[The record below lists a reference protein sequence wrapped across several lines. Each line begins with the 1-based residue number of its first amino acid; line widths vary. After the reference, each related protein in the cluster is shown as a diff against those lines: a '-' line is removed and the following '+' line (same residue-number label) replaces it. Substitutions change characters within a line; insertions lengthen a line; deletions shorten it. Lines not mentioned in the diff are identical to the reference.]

1 MRIFMTI
8 LLLSA
13 TVCMVEANTVRGK
26 VVSVVDGNTLE
37 VISTEQETYR
47 IVLAGIDCPE
57 EGQPYAEQAKKF
69 LEESLLRKS
78 VDVKLLGKDRWGNYL
93 GEIMITKVE
102 VNTELVKRGLAWCNE
117 KNTPENLKALEQQ
130 AREQR
135 IGLWQEENPTAPWIY
150 RRQQSMLQPKS
161 M

>member
-1 MRIFMTI
+1 MKTFLTI

-13 TVCMVEANTVRGK
+13 TVYTVEANTVRGK

-37 VISTEQETYR
+37 VISAEEETYR
-47 IVLAGIDCPE
+47 IVLVGIDCPE
-57 EGQPYAEQAKKF
+57 KGQPYAEEAKAF
-69 LEESLLRKS
+69 LEASILKKS
-78 VDVKLLGKDRWGNYL
+78 IDVKLVGKDRWGNYL
-93 GEIMITKVE
+93 GEIMTEVE
-102 VNTELVKRGLAWCNE
+102 VGAELVKRGLAWCHE
-117 KNTPENLKALEQQ
+117 KNVPESLKDLEQQ

-150 RRQQSMLQPKS
+150 RRQQSMLQPKG

>member
-1 MRIFMTI
+1 MKTFLTI

-13 TVCMVEANTVRGK
+13 TVYTVDANTVRGK

-37 VISTEQETYR
+37 VISAEEETYR
-47 IVLAGIDCPE
+47 IVLVGIDCPE
-57 EGQPYAEQAKKF
+57 KGQPYAEEAKAF
-69 LEESLLRKS
+69 LEASILKKS
-78 VDVKLLGKDRWGNYL
+78 IDVKLLGKDRWGNYL
-93 GEIMITKVE
+93 GEIITEVKVSA
-102 VNTELVKRGLAWCNE
+102 ELVKRGLAWCHE
-117 KNTPENLKALEQQ
+117 KNAPESLKALEQQ

-150 RRQQSMLQPKS
+150 RRQQSMLQPKG

>member
-1 MRIFMTI
+1 MKTFLTI

-13 TVCMVEANTVRGK
+13 TVYTVEANTVRGK

-37 VISTEQETYR
+37 VISAEEETYR
-47 IVLAGIDCPE
+47 IVLVGIDCPE
-57 EGQPYAEQAKKF
+57 KGQPYAEEAKAF
-69 LEESLLRKS
+69 LEASILKKS
-78 VDVKLLGKDRWGNYL
+78 IDVKLLGKDRWGNYL
-93 GEIMITKVE
+93 GEIITEVE
-102 VNTELVKRGLAWCNE
+102 VSAELVKRGLAWCHE
-117 KNTPENLKALEQQ
+117 KNAPDSLKVLEQQ

-150 RRQQSMLQPKS
+150 RRQQSMLQPKG

>member
-1 MRIFMTI
+1 MKTFLTI

-13 TVCMVEANTVRGK
+13 TVYTVEANTVRGK

-37 VISTEQETYR
+37 VISAEEETYR
-47 IVLAGIDCPE
+47 IVLVGIDCPE
-57 EGQPYAEQAKKF
+57 KGQPYAEEAKAF
-69 LEESLLRKS
+69 LEASILKKS
-78 VDVKLLGKDRWGNYL
+78 IDVKLLGKDRLGNYL
-93 GEIMITKVE
+93 GEIITEVE
-102 VNTELVKRGLAWCNE
+102 VSAELVKRGLAWCHE
-117 KNTPENLKALEQQ
+117 KNAPDSLKVLEQQ

-150 RRQQSMLQPKS
+150 RRQQSMLQPKG

>member
-1 MRIFMTI
+1 MKTFLTI

-13 TVCMVEANTVRGK
+13 TVYTVEANTVRGK

-37 VISTEQETYR
+37 VISAEEETYR
-47 IVLAGIDCPE
+47 IVLVGIDCPE
-57 EGQPYAEQAKKF
+57 KGQPYAEEAKAF
-69 LEESLLRKS
+69 LEASILKKS
-78 VDVKLLGKDRWGNYL
+78 IDVKLLGKDRWGNYL
-93 GEIMITKVE
+93 GEIITEVE
-102 VNTELVKRGLAWCNE
+102 VSAELVKRGLAWCHE
-117 KNTPENLKALEQQ
+117 KNAPESLKALEQQ

-150 RRQQSMLQPKS
+150 RRQQSMLQPKG

>member
-1 MRIFMTI
+1 MKTFLTI

-13 TVCMVEANTVRGK
+13 TVYTVEANTVRGK

-37 VISTEQETYR
+37 VISAEEETYR

-57 EGQPYAEQAKKF
+57 PGQPYAEEAKKF
-69 LEESLLRKS
+69 LEETILKKS
-78 VDVKLLGKDRWGNYL
+78 IDVKLLGKDRWGNYL
-93 GEIMITKVE
+93 GEIITEVE
-102 VNTELVKRGLAWCNE
+102 VSAELVKRGLAWCHE
-117 KNTPENLKALEQQ
+117 KNAPESLKVLEQQ
-130 AREQR
+130 VREQR

-150 RRQQSMLQPKS
+150 RRQQSILQPKG